1 MKRFKVFALAL
12 ALVLAAASA
21 RAQGVRVLDYSCTTT
36 NVTLTTTAETVII
49 SSNLT
54 ATPRDEAEVVVLA
67 YAQLTTGAGTTA
79 VTPRIR
85 RGTATSGTLVNE
97 ANAETIGPA
106 AGSTAPYFAMFTEQ
120 RPTSSLQY
128 SLTLSQTGAS
138 GNGSALQACM
148 LVIAR

>member
-1 MKRFKVFALAL
+1 MKRFTIP
-12 ALVLAAASA
+12 ALVLALMLVAASA
-21 RAQGVRVLDYSCTTT
+21 DAQGVRVLDYSCSSA
-36 NVTLTTTAETVII
+36 NVTLTTTAETVIV

-67 YAQLTTGAGTTA
+67 YAQLTTGASTTA
-79 VTPRIR
+79 VTARIR

-120 RPTSSLQY
+120 RPASSLQY
-128 SLTLSQTGAS
+128 SLTLAQTAAS
-138 GNGSALQACM
+138 ANGTALQACI
-148 LVIAR
+148 LVLAR

>member
-1 MKRFKVFALAL
+1 MKRFTISALVL
-12 ALVLAAASA
+12 ALVLVASA
-21 RAQGVRVLDYSCTTT
+21 AGAQGVRVLDYSCSSA

-67 YAQLTTGAGTTA
+67 YAQLTTGTMTTA
-79 VTPRIR
+79 VTARIR

-106 AGSTAPYFAMFTEQ
+106 AGSTAPYIAMITEQ

-128 SLTLSQTGAS
+128 SLTLQQTAAN
-138 GNGSALQACM
+138 GNGTALQACI
-148 LVIAR
+148 LVLAR